1 VKNSRVS
8 NRLIKFRLRD
18 TRRFVESRL
27 KNLQSMF
34 SGEPRLARAA
44 IAQHVQ
50 KITLKPEGRSY
61 IASGVWDWL
70 GGVAVTMVPG
80 ARFAPRVPQSL
91 ASHWPHDCVA
101 QGCEGLQ
108 LSKFVG
114 PSISA

>member
-1 VKNSRVS
+1 VSEKLASFEPRV
-8 NRLIKFRLRD
+8 IKFRLRD

-61 IASGVWDWL
+61 IG
-70 GGVAVTMVPG
+70 
-80 ARFAPRVPQSL
+80 RVFGIGSAAWRLQ
-91 ASHWPHDCVA
+91 WCRRR
-101 QGCEGLQ
+101 GLHHACHR
-108 LSKFVG
+108 V
-114 PSISA
+114 